1 MVDKDA
7 FAWYKQIKTLVTDWD
22 SLIKRL
28 KKDFLPSYADDDIW
42 EEIKARKQKSSESI
56 TIFVANLEILFNH
69 LTSVLSVISRVN
81 YIKNNLLPEYIS
93 QLALQEIPTVD
104 HLTIL
109 CRRLEEASYFTSKN
123 SQVFPIGSRHNPQYT
138 FRNNYN
144 NERTLRNV
152 NSSCGQ
158 NSANKNFFR
167 IKSHQNLQFAHRN
180 NYNQNTPRNRNSS
193 HAQDSTNKFFSWI
206 NQNQSIQKS
215 KVTCFNCNREGHD
228 YNSCRGH
235 YFVSNV
241 VNKAVG
247 LQIAKIV
254 LLLIA
259 IPIEGKFLL
268 FLLISLWIIDHI
280 LVPKF
285 LIVRYVPYLI
295 PVLIL
300 Q

>member
-28 KKDFLPSYADDDIW
+28 KKDFLHSYADDDIW

-123 SQVFPIGSRHNPQYT
+123 SQVFPIGFRHNP
-138 FRNNYN
+138 
-144 NERTLRNV
+144 
-152 NSSCGQ
+152 
-158 NSANKNFFR
+158 
-167 IKSHQNLQFAHRN
+167 
-180 NYNQNTPRNRNSS
+180 
-193 HAQDSTNKFFSWI
+193 
-206 NQNQSIQKS
+206 
-215 KVTCFNCNREGHD
+215 
-228 YNSCRGH
+228 
-235 YFVSNV
+235 
-241 VNKAVG
+241 
-247 LQIAKIV
+247 
-254 LLLIA
+254 
-259 IPIEGKFLL
+259 
-268 FLLISLWIIDHI
+268 
-280 LVPKF
+280 
-285 LIVRYVPYLI
+285 
-295 PVLIL
+295 
-300 Q
+300 